1 MADVSGNTPEVD
13 RMEIVHRD
21 MKPGNVFLRPQHR
34 TDDGG
39 NVIYPEYPEPML
51 GDWGLAVLTDE
62 NDALNPRS
70 YQGTGT
76 PGFFAPEQLEWVDF
90 NTVRRV
96 DERRLGEKVSTTR
109 KRSCQLI
116 AASANFGL
124 RW

>member
-1 MADVSGNTPEVD
+1 MADVSGNPPEAD

-21 MKPGNVFLRPQHR
+21 MKPGNIFLHQQNR

-39 NVIYPEYPEPML
+39 DLIYPEYPEPML

-70 YQGTGT
+70 YQEAGT

-96 DERRLGEKVSTTR
+96 DERRLGEKVSTLR
-109 KRSCQLI
+109 KRRYQLTE
-116 AASANFGL
+116 ASANFDP